1 MKIKAKLLL
10 GVGSLFAMILLMT
23 ILSAFFVNRLSA
35 DTKNILVANYNTVD
49 YCRQMIL
56 TLNEDISKPVNENKF
71 RQSLAKQK
79 INVTEEGENALTSKL
94 EMDFNHLMSSPR
106 DSVARQTLI
115 KDIASI
121 MLLNMQA
128 IQKKSALA
136 KDTASTSVFW
146 ITLIGTICFIIAL
159 TIWFNLPGNIANPIR
174 QLTESIKEIAGQ
186 NYSQRI
192 HFEKHNEFGELAAAF
207 NTMAEKLEEYKASNV
222 AKLMMEKMR
231 IEALINNM
239 KDPVIG
245 LDAEKRILFMNNI
258 ALQITG
264 LKKDDAIGRTVQDIA
279 VQNDLVRILIKE
291 LFMDGG
297 QAPEIKKQPMKIYAN
312 GKESYFE
319 KEIVPINITPAGEEA
334 ERHIGNVI
342 VLQNITPYKELDF
355 AKTHFIATVSHEL
368 KTPISSIKMGL
379 QLLENKSVGDL
390 NEEQKKLVDG
400 IHEDIS
406 RLLKITGELLNMTQL
421 ESGSIQLNV
430 TSVKVEAIVDYAIKA
445 NRAAADQKQIKLE
458 VKVEDHL
465 PDVLAD
471 AEKTSWVLNNL
482 LSNAIR
488 YSYEEASVIIEVVK
502 AGTRVKFSV
511 IDSGSGIAP
520 EYVDRIF
527 DKYFRIPGSQKE
539 GTGLGLSISK
549 EFIEAEGGKIFVDS
563 DYGLG
568 SKFSFFLNSVSE
580 AF

>member
-1 MKIKAKLLL
+1 ML

>member
-1 MKIKAKLLL
+1 ML

-488 YSYEEASVIIEVVK
+488 YSYEEASVIIEVLK

>member
-56 TLNEDISKPVNENKF
+56 TLNEDISKPVNVDKF

-79 INVTEEGENALTSKL
+79 INVTEEGENALTRKL
-94 EMDFNHLMSSPR
+94 ERDFNHLMNSPR

>member
-488 YSYEEASVIIEVVK
+488 YSYEEASVIIEVLK

>member
-1 MKIKAKLLL
+1 
-10 GVGSLFAMILLMT
+10 
-23 ILSAFFVNRLSA
+23 
-35 DTKNILVANYNTVD
+35 
-49 YCRQMIL
+49 
-56 TLNEDISKPVNENKF
+56 
-71 RQSLAKQK
+71 
-79 INVTEEGENALTSKL
+79 
-94 EMDFNHLMSSPR
+94 
-106 DSVARQTLI
+106 
-115 KDIASI
+115 
-121 MLLNMQA
+121 
-128 IQKKSALA
+128 
-136 KDTASTSVFW
+136 
-146 ITLIGTICFIIAL
+146 
-159 TIWFNLPGNIANPIR
+159 
-174 QLTESIKEIAGQ
+174 
-186 NYSQRI
+186 
-192 HFEKHNEFGELAAAF
+192 
-207 NTMAEKLEEYKASNV
+207 
-222 AKLMMEKMR
+222 
-231 IEALINNM
+231 
-239 KDPVIG
+239 
-245 LDAEKRILFMNNI
+245 
-258 ALQITG
+258 
-264 LKKDDAIGRTVQDIA
+264 
-279 VQNDLVRILIKE
+279 
-291 LFMDGG
+291 
-297 QAPEIKKQPMKIYAN
+297 MKIYAN